1 MLTSLLDLYCH
12 VRPGANALVTVFVDG
27 TIRTVQ
33 LEPTID
39 WVPSSSTTKARKLTL
54 SIKRPGEDVTAPS
67 VDKYKVK
74 IKVEGSDVLVCGYEM
89 SKGRFEIDSQPVWSD
104 PTWQPYDH
112 AGHVGD
118 DAEFQGNG
126 SLQILAGQTVEFD
139 AKIIVNQPPK
149 VI

>member
-27 TIRTVQ
+27 TIRTAV

-39 WVPSSSTTKARKLTL
+39 WVASSSKTKARKISL
-54 SIKRPGEDVTAPS
+54 SVQRSGTDPTQPATDTHKF
-67 VDKYKVK
+67 K
-74 IKVEGSDVLVCGYEM
+74 IKVDGSDVLICGYEM
-89 SKGRFEIDSQPVWSD
+89 SKGRFEIASQPVWND
-104 PTWQPYDH
+104 TDWQPYDFT
-112 AGHVGD
+112 GHVGD

-139 AKIIVNQPPK
+139 GNVILNQPP
-149 VI
+149 VL